1 MKLHSFIQ
9 YCLAAACLLGMTA
22 CVGKQDKGP
31 SSTSGSSLVYCDESF
46 QNIMEQE
53 IEVFEYIYPD
63 AKVLCRYGTEQE
75 AIDSLKALSYRT
87 IVIPRDLTDAEK
99 QSIKSK
105 NRTARS
111 SRIAVD
117 AVALIVNPE
126 NPADNVSMTE
136 ISEILSGKIINW
148 NELNPHYPDREIAV
162 LFDKAGSSMVKYMRD
177 SLLNG
182 KPLADN
188 SFEQGSISAVID
200 DVRKNKSAIGVIGVS
215 WLTSDLREFASIDT
229 IAADAADNT
238 KAADMGEINDRL
250 SNSGVKVIGVR
261 RNDNPTAHRPFQE
274 QIYSGE
280 YPLTRSIFMITVSPG
295 GSPGGGF
302 YSFVT
307 GNTGQKLIMKTG
319 IMPARMQI
327 NVVELVK

>member
-1 MKLHSFIQ
+1 MKLKSFLQ
-9 YCLAAACLLGMTA
+9 YCIAAACLLGMTA
-22 CVGKQDKGP
+22 CVGKQEKGP
-31 SSTSGSSLVYCDESF
+31 SSTSGSSQMFCDESF

-75 AIDSLKALSYRT
+75 AIDSLKTLNYRT
-87 IVIPRDLTDAEK
+87 IVIPRDLTEAEK

-105 NRTARS
+105 NRTPRS

-117 AVALIVNPE
+117 AVALIVNPD
-126 NPADNVSMTE
+126 NPADNLSMTE
-136 ISEILSGKIINW
+136 ISEILSGKIKNW
-148 NELNPHYPDREIAV
+148 NELNPHYPDRDIAV

-177 SLLNG
+177 SLLDG
-182 KPLADN
+182 RQLADN
-188 SFEQGSISAVID
+188 SFEQGSISAVIE

-215 WLTSDLREFASIDT
+215 WLTSDLKEFASVDS
-229 IAADAADNT
+229 IATDAADNT
-238 KAADMGEINDRL
+238 KAADMGEINDRMN
-250 SNSGVKVIGVR
+250 NSGVKVIGVR

-280 YPLTRSIFMITVSPG
+280 YPLTRSIFMITISPG

-319 IMPARMQI
+319 IMPARMQV